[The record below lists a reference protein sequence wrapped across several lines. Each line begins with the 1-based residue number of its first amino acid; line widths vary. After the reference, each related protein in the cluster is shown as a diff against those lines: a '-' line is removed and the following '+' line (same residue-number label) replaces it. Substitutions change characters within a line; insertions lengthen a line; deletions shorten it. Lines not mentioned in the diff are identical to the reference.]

1 MSERDEE
8 DSDEEDDSEESEGGD
23 DGDQRGRPSR
33 KPDQKAQ
40 KVVHHRMKS
49 NQCSETEEDYNSDLD
64 QTMQNKYM
72 K

>member
-8 DSDEEDDSEESEGGD
+8 DSDEDDDSEESDGEND
-23 DGDQRGRPSR
+23 DDQRGRPGR

-40 KVVHHRMKS
+40 KIVHHRMKS

-64 QTMQNKYM
+64 QTM
-72 K
+72 